1 MKPENSATPE
11 PGTLN
16 SEDST
21 SAPETR
27 RVLLT
32 GFDPFGGRPFNT
44 SWETVRALQGLEPLP
59 GFLVAVACLPVVWAT
74 AYERLHDA
82 IEHHQPALV
91 INVGEARDTLRLE
104 RHARNCAAARP
115 DNHGALPAAPIIEIG
130 GPQTCT
136 TLLDT
141 AALLYQL
148 QQASIAAVESL
159 DAGDYLCNYVSY
171 RLYHAA
177 AQQPHA
183 PPALFVHVP
192 ALDHTTAASTQQA
205 RELVAALRIIVQA
218 AARQVA
224 PGIGSVP
231 LLCYNRRL

>member
-1 MKPENSATPE
+1 MKPGSSATPE
-11 PGTLN
+11 PGTL
-16 SEDST
+16 DSGYT
-21 SAPETR
+21 AAAPETR

-32 GFDPFGGRPFNT
+32 GFEPFGGRPYNT
-44 SWETVRALQGLEPLP
+44 SWETVRALQDLEPLP
-59 GFLVAVACLPVVWAT
+59 GFVVAVACLPVAWAT

-82 IEHHQPALV
+82 IEHHQPVLV
-91 INVGEARDTLRLE
+91 ISVGEARDTLRLE
-104 RHARNCAAARP
+104 RHARNHAAARP
-115 DNHGALPAAPIIEIG
+115 DNHGALPAAPVIMAE

-141 AALLYQL
+141 AALLHQL

-171 RLYHAA
+171 RLYCAA
-177 AQQPHA
+177 AQQAHT

-192 ALDHTTAASTQQA
+192 ALDHTTAASPQQA
-205 RELVAALRIIVQA
+205 RELLAALRIIVQA

-224 PGIGSVP
+224 PVSDYP
-231 LLCYNRRL
+231 A